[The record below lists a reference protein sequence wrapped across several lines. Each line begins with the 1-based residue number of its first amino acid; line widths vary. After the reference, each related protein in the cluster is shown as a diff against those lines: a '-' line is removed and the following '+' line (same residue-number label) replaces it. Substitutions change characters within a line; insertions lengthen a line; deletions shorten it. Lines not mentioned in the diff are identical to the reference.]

1 MFFAVIF
8 SLALE
13 LKFVLLKGLKN
24 VKDTVTSCIGLQIT
38 LLWGHSN
45 VCNCRENWWEN
56 AAGFKVFFDY

>member
-38 LLWGHSN
+38 LL
-45 VCNCRENWWEN
+45 
-56 AAGFKVFFDY
+56 